1 MELYEKL
8 FRGFWRLVRGI
19 RSTHPFVLLIYF
31 VGTVTGI
38 MLYQH
43 PIFLMIS
50 FLLIIL
56 FNMMLDKGRELK
68 KWTTL
73 MITMGL
79 FTFVLTPLFNQ
90 RGNHILFYLFNKQ
103 IMLEAI
109 IQGAMIALTLVGIL
123 ALFVTFNIL
132 FTTDKFLFVFSKFSQ
147 QWTLLI
153 MLAMRFVPLLRRKI
167 NDMQDMQSVKGLSIK
182 EGNIRQRAK
191 NGMQL
196 LQMLLSG
203 SLEDSIQAADSM
215 TARGY
220 GTGRRSHYHAFQM
233 QRRDY
238 LALLFLLTSGVMLFY
253 GWRTQIG
260 VLELLP
266 QLEPFWQ
273 GGFQNILM
281 VIWVLFIGF
290 PIVMEGR
297 EVIKWKLY
305 QLEESASLTQKK
317 SNVH

>member
-1 MELYEKL
+1 
-8 FRGFWRLVRGI
+8 
-19 RSTHPFVLLIYF
+19 
-31 VGTVTGI
+31 
-38 MLYQH
+38 
-43 PIFLMIS
+43 
-50 FLLIIL
+50 
-56 FNMMLDKGRELK
+56 MLDKGRELK

-73 MITMGL
+73 IITMAI
-79 FTFVLTPLFNQ
+79 FTFILTPVFNQ

-109 IQGAMIALTLVGIL
+109 IQGAMIALTLAGVL

-132 FTTDKFLFVFSKFSQ
+132 FTADKFLFIFSKFSH

-182 EGNIRQRAK
+182 EGSVHQRAT

-220 GTGRRSHYHAFQM
+220 GTGKRSHYHAFQM

-238 LALLFLLTSGVMLFY
+238 LSLLFLLISAGMLFY
-253 GWRTQIG
+253 GWRIQIG

-266 QLEPFWQ
+266 QLDLFWQ

-281 VIWVLFIGF
+281 VAWILFIGF
-290 PIVMEGR
+290 PIIMEGR

-305 QLEESASLTQKK
+305 QLKESTSLIQRKN
-317 SNVH
+317 SAH